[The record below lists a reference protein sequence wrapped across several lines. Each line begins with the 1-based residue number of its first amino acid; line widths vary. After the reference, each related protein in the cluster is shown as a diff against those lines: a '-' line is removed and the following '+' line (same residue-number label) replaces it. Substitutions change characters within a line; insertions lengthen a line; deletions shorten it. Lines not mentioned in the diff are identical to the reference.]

1 ARATRGGSGRGRWL
15 VVSSTTRRGMCGI
28 PNATVKSKC
37 WAARSIMLDGRKPR
51 LGVTLRRHLR
61 DHQPCPSN
69 IPERG
74 LRFAC
79 APRSP
84 VATGS
89 DPLSTDLLV
98 AGKAS
103 RPAVSQLATTHRRD
117 QAHANEKRAR
127 GPASASASKEPS
139 QVRTRLSAG
148 GNRIR
153 TLGPPKRTAISR
165 VPRKNLCP
173 AL

>member
-1 ARATRGGSGRGRWL
+1 
-15 VVSSTTRRGMCGI
+15 M
-28 PNATVKSKC
+28 
-37 WAARSIMLDGRKPR
+37 
-51 LGVTLRRHLR
+51 
-61 DHQPCPSN
+61 
-69 IPERG
+69 
-74 LRFAC
+74 

-117 QAHANEKRAR
+117 QAHADEKRAR
-127 GPASASASKEPS
+127 GPASASDSMEPS

-153 TLGPPKRTAISR
+153 TRGPVSGGEPATTNELSSHHNCGGRSELS
-165 VPRKNLCP
+165 PNLMRDEP
-173 AL
+173 NHLQEFPLT